1 MLPVR
6 SSRAASSVVS
16 HNLVAG
22 REGCKYDSAYPA
34 ADIVVGK
41 ASAVARAVTVK
52 SSEHRSQEPPGVY
65 YDNYSSITTIHEAPQ
80 QPERY

>member
-1 MLPVR
+1 MAGRNEGCEGNVALLKALQVLPVR

-34 ADIVVGK
+34 ADIIQVTGIKNPNTGMRSLYGK
-41 ASAVARAVTVK
+41 LSVRV
-52 SSEHRSQEPPGVY
+52 
-65 YDNYSSITTIHEAPQ
+65 
-80 QPERY
+80 